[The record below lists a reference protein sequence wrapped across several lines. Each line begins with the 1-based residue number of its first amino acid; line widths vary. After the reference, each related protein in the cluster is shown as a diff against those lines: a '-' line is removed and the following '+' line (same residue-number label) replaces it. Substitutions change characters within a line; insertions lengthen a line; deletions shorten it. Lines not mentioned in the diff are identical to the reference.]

1 MITDIVLLAAW
12 LIIVAFVVTMALNI
26 NDSIFV
32 EEDDE

>member
-12 LIIVAFVVTMALNI
+12 LIIVAFVVTMVLNI

>member
-12 LIIVAFVVTMALNI
+12 LIIVVFVVTMALNI

-32 EEDDE
+32 EDDE

>member
-32 EEDDE
+32 EDDE